1 LLLLLLL
8 LWLPVLLLLLLIL
21 LWHIGLRDSYIH
33 HIHWLLCDAFAA
45 AASNAQLDA
54 SVFNLLSTAHKS
66 SRSSMSIDGYSCT
79 EYGSHIFWDV
89 DFWMVPPLAL
99 LDAPAAASVQSFR
112 GRTLVQAQK
121 IASLYGV
128 DGSQFPWE
136 TAMSDGS
143 DATTGASL
151 WSEQHITLD
160 VALGVWS
167 AARAINST
175 AFTRDTAFPVLSNVA
190 DWICSRGTWTARGY
204 EVLHMGGPDETTP
217 KVNNSGYFNV
227 GSMIVLRSAV
237 QLGRQLGTSV
247 GGLVDAK
254 SLLKWEKTLA
264 KFYVPR
270 TPEGVIKSFD
280 ASPDDI
286 RQANLENWSLG
297 SLQYYLAQGFEL
309 PFDAETINKTLYA
322 EEVIR
327 HQLPASNSVGCGYTL
342 HPDKPHDEWFICPS
356 FAVVA
361 AGLDPSIHFG
371 NFSNGRAEA
380 AANMAVFDEKYFLP
394 PFMITTESG
403 SAFRHWGNYMT
414 NFGATLGAVMYGFA
428 GVQPSD
434 DLTGK
439 IRPTSYG
446 VRPAALP
453 AGWDTI
459 SYVAYFGGARY
470 KVTAQHG
477 EHATI
482 TLMGEHE
489 FSALNLV

>member
-1 LLLLLLL
+1 
-8 LWLPVLLLLLLIL
+8 
-21 LWHIGLRDSYIH
+21 
-33 HIHWLLCDAFAA
+33 
-45 AASNAQLDA
+45 
-54 SVFNLLSTAHKS
+54 
-66 SRSSMSIDGYSCT
+66 
-79 EYGSHIFWDV
+79 
-89 DFWMVPPLAL
+89 
-99 LDAPAAASVQSFR
+99 
-112 GRTLVQAQK
+112 
-121 IASLYGV
+121 
-128 DGSQFPWE
+128 
-136 TAMSDGS
+136 MSDGS

-264 KFYVPR
+264 KFYVPK